1 MAPST
6 PSSPSLKV
14 ALALALLRHRRH
26 PLSPPPSSSAADPD
40 PLLHWKRKAKDRKRE
55 LMRLREELKLLQ
67 DGVRCEDERPPI
79 ASCRCHF
86 FDGCGDGAGGG
97 HWIDEVLRRR
107 FLRLVRW
114 KERRKRVDGSIRR
127 RSFIEFNNENEIERF
142 GTSIEFLV
150 ELSDNIM
157 GKGEYDSSFSTFCH
171 QAVDFILASLKNI
184 ISSQKE
190 SELLEEMAN
199 GLIMRLM
206 KRMCTMNDSK
216 LSSDSFSDSQ
226 FCIQHLIRKLGNE
239 AYFGQRILLSVS
251 EKISIV
257 AESFLFTDPF
267 DDTFPGMHDSMFMM
281 IQLVEFLILDYIKSW
296 MSDERFDKKL
306 FEEWVRSILKARKDL
321 ELLENMNGLYTLYME
336 RAVGKLA
343 KELGP
348 VATQGM
354 LDIQVSAIKTL
365 LQAKPEQSI
374 IFLQLSPLICPSAL
388 HRQKPS

>member
-26 PLSPPPSSSAADPD
+26 PLSPPPPPPQPIPIPSSIGSASYSKVPPALSSP
-40 PLLHWKRKAKDRKRE
+40 PLVPFNASCDWDLGIDY
-55 LMRLREELKLLQ
+55 
-67 DGVRCEDERPPI
+67 GVRCEDEPPPI

-114 KERRKRVDGSIRR
+114 KERRKKVDGSIRR
-127 RSFIEFNNENEIERF
+127 RSFIEFNNENEIERL

-157 GKGEYDSSFSTFCH
+157 GKGEYDSSFSTFSH

-216 LSSDSFSDSQ
+216 LSS
-226 FCIQHLIRKLGNE
+226 
-239 AYFGQRILLSVS
+239 
-251 EKISIV
+251 

-281 IQLVEFLILDYIKSW
+281 IQLIELLISDYIK
-296 MSDERFDKKL
+296 
-306 FEEWVRSILKARKDL
+306 A
-321 ELLENMNGLYTLYME
+321 G
-336 RAVGKLA
+336 
-343 KELGP
+343 
-348 VATQGM
+348 
-354 LDIQVSAIKTL
+354 
-365 LQAKPEQSI
+365 
-374 IFLQLSPLICPSAL
+374 
-388 HRQKPS
+388 

>member
-216 LSSDSFSDSQ
+216 LSSDSQ

-296 MSDERFDKKL
+296 MSDERFDKSKHPSL
-306 FEEWVRSILKARKDL
+306 PDRAFRRMGEVDSQSAQGFGTPREHERA
-321 ELLENMNGLYTLYME
+321 LYTLHGASRWQVGEGVGPRRYPRDARHTSIRNKNTATSE
-336 RAVGKLA
+336 ARAVNYFSA
-343 KELGP
+343 
-348 VATQGM
+348 A
-354 LDIQVSAIKTL
+354 VSSNLPI
-365 LQAKPEQSI
+365 
-374 IFLQLSPLICPSAL
+374 SPP
-388 HRQKPS
+388 